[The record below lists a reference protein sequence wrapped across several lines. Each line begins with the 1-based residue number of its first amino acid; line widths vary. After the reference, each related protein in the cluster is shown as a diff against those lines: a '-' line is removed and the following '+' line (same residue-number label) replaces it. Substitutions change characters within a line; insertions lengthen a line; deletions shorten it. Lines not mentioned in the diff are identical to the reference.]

1 MPRTFKRE
9 GAGMRGRAVAVLLVV
24 VAGCSSG
31 SDRVPVF
38 PVRGQ
43 VFYQSKPAVG
53 AVVILNPQ
61 DASLEGKLPMNP
73 NGKVEA
79 DGSFRITTYAAND
92 GAPAGEYK
100 VTILWPPRE
109 SGDSGEDAGG
119 DRFNGRYANPAT
131 SRITASV
138 QAGDNSLP
146 RYDLK

>member
-1 MPRTFKRE
+1 MPRTSSRVRCADHQPAILNGPCGPHSGPYWE
-9 GAGMRGRAVAVLLVV
+9 TGMSGQTVLSSRIVAVLLVA

-61 DASLEGKLPMNP
+61 DASLEGKLPMHP
-73 NGKVEA
+73 TGKVEA
-79 DGSFRITTYAAND
+79 DGSFRITTYETHD

-100 VTILWPPRE
+100 V
-109 SGDSGEDAGG
+109 
-119 DRFNGRYANPAT
+119 
-131 SRITASV
+131 
-138 QAGDNSLP
+138 
-146 RYDLK
+146 

>member
-1 MPRTFKRE
+1 MPRTSERE
-9 GAGMRGRAVAVLLVV
+9 GGGMRGRAVTVLLVA

-31 SDRVPVF
+31 SERVPVF

-61 DASLEGKLPMNP
+61 DASLGERLPMRP

-79 DGSFRITTYAAND
+79 DGSFQITTYETND

-100 VTILWPPRE
+100 VTIL
-109 SGDSGEDAGG
+109 
-119 DRFNGRYANPAT
+119 
-131 SRITASV
+131 
-138 QAGDNSLP
+138 
-146 RYDLK
+146 